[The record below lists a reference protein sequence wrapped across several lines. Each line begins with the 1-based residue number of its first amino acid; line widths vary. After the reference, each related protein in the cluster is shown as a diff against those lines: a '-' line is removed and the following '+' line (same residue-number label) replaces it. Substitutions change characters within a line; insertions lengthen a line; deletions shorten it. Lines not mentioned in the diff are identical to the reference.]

1 VKPLTQLWDY
11 LSTADHWSG
20 PRGLTHGIAE
30 HLRVSVFAVLIAALF
45 ALPPA
50 LFLGHIRRGGVAAN
64 ALVNVGRAVPSFAIV
79 SLLFPIS
86 LAFHF
91 QLGFLPTLIAMM
103 FLGIPPMF
111 TNTYAGIVGVDHS
124 ITDAARGVGMR
135 PRQVLWR
142 AEVPSALPLIL
153 TGVRIAAV
161 QIIATA
167 TLGALVGFGGL
178 GRFIVEGLTNRS
190 DRGELL
196 AGAVLV
202 AALAVLIDIVLG
214 GVQRAV
220 TPWTRQ
226 SGRRVRT
233 GPPDLEPVVQGWS
246 S

>member
-1 VKPLTQLWDY
+1 VKPLSQLWDY
-11 LSTADHWSG
+11 LSTADHWWG
-20 PRGLTHGIAE
+20 PRGLANGIVE
-30 HLRVSVFAVLIAALF
+30 HLRVSVFAVLIAAVF
-45 ALPPA
+45 AIPPA
-50 LFLGHIRRGGVAAN
+50 LLLGHIRRGGVAAN

-111 TNTYAGIVGVDHS
+111 TNTYAGIVGVDRS
-124 ITDAARGVGMR
+124 ITEAARGVGMR
-135 PRQVLWR
+135 SRQVLWR

-153 TGVRIAAV
+153 AGVRIAAV

-202 AALAVLIDIVLG
+202 AALAVLIDVLLG
-214 GVQRAV
+214 AVQRAA
-220 TPWTRQ
+220 TPWTRRR
-226 SGRRVRT
+226 GRRVRT
-233 GPPDLEPVVQGWS
+233 GPTEFEPAVQGWS